1 MTSLDYIMKRAAER
15 LDSIPDFESHIEIP
29 AKQIIEQLV
38 GKQITERRVGERDM
52 WTVEY
57 GNGTRRDIA
66 VDYSDDADFQY
77 FSTYSLLCDGTLA
90 FSLDACQE
98 LAKRIVLGATYY
110 KKNPP
115 QPNDGLHYTVG
126 NFIVTFEH
134 GDFGTPE
141 KPWLSERVRAFVP
154 LICKP
159 IGNGAHANMV

>member
-1 MTSLDYIMKRAAER
+1 MTSLDYIMKRAAEQ

-29 AKQIIEQLV
+29 AKQIIGQM
-38 GKQITERRVGERDM
+38 VGERDM

-90 FSLDACQE
+90 FALDACQE
-98 LAKRIVLGATYY
+98 IAKRIVMGATYY
-110 KKNPP
+110 KKVPP
-115 QPNDGLHYTVG
+115 QPNDALHYTVG

-141 KPWLSERVRAFVP
+141 KPWLSERMRAFVP
-154 LICKP
+154 LICRP
-159 IGNGAHANMV
+159 IGNGANTNMV